1 MLEKQEDGSV
11 RVVGYGFWVGKIPY
25 KRPSWLI
32 PLRMKRAVEVL
43 LNTDGLIGFAPIGN
57 KTLVLYETLNDAKRA
72 RNKAEYNGIRVYG
85 KDIEVVDTTA
95 EGTQERYV

>member
-1 MLEKQEDGSV
+1 MLEKKEDGSV
-11 RVVGYGFWVGKIPY
+11 RVVGYGFWVGKMPY

-32 PLRMKRAVEVL
+32 PMRMKKAMLILVQTE
-43 LNTDGLIGFAPIGN
+43 GLIGFAPIGN

-85 KDIEVVDTTA
+85 KDIEVVDATA
-95 EGTQERYV
+95 EGTRERYV

>member
-32 PLRMKRAVEVL
+32 PLRMKRAVEIL

>member
-72 RNKAEYNGIRVYG
+72 RNKVEYNGIRVYG

>member
-1 MLEKQEDGSV
+1 MLEKNEDGSV

-32 PLRMKRAVEVL
+32 PMRMKKAIQVL
-43 LNTDGLIGFAPIGN
+43 LYTDGLIGFAPIGN

-85 KDIEVVDTTA
+85 KEIEVVDTTA
-95 EGTQERYV
+95 EGIQDRYV